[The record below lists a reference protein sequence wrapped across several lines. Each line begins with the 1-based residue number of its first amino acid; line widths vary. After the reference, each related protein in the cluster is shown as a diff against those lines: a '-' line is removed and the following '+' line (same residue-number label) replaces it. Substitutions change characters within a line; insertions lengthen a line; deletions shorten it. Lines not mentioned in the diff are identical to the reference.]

1 MSSTINISSQ
11 NIAGDCNLKCAYS
24 YDYHN
29 SSTTA
34 RNEGFSI
41 SLSYDKANISPVIY
55 NTNKYEVASIII
67 YSPSVHLFNGTQT
80 NAEIIISHRP
90 VISGPPL
97 WVGIPI
103 IASSDST
110 SASTLLTQIITA
122 ISTNAPAQGESTN
135 LNISNFNLNNFIPA
149 KKPLYS
155 YSQGPINW
163 IVFGKENAIG
173 LSQDSLN
180 TLAKVIKPLTG
191 VQAPAGPLVFYNAS
205 GATKGLSGSGDQ
217 IYIDCQ
223 PVTTSDEQ
231 IDVTTSKSP
240 VTFDLNNPTTLLIL
254 QILISCILFFLLLFG
269 IHYGLKYISNVNIA
283 LPKMGKTS

>member
-29 SSTTA
+29 SSITA
-34 RNEGFSI
+34 NNGGFSI
-41 SLSYDKANISPVIY
+41 NLTYDKANISPVIY
-55 NTNKYEVASIII
+55 NTNKYEVAYIII
-67 YSPSVHLFNGTQT
+67 CCPSIHLFNGNQT
-80 NAEIIISHRP
+80 NAEIIIQHRP
-90 VISGPPL
+90 VVSGPPL

-103 IASSDST
+103 IASGDST
-110 SASTLLTQIITA
+110 SASTLLSQIITA
-122 ISTNAPAQGESTN
+122 VSSNAPATGESTN

-155 YSQGPINW
+155 YTQGPINW

-180 TLAKVIKPLTG
+180 TLAKVIKPLPG
-191 VQAPAGPLVFYNAS
+191 VQAPAGPLLFYNAS
-205 GATKGLSGSGDQ
+205 GATKGLGSGDQ

-231 IDVTTSKSP
+231 IDVTTSKNAIS
-240 VTFDLNNPTTLLIL
+240 FDLNNPTTLLIL
-254 QILISCILFFLLLFG
+254 QILISCMLFFLLLFG

>member
-1 MSSTINISSQ
+1 MSSSINISSQ
-11 NIAGDCNLKCAYS
+11 NITGDCNLKCAYS
-24 YDYHN
+24 YDYPN

-41 SLSYDKANISPVIY
+41 SLSYDKANTSPVIY
-55 NTNKYEVASIII
+55 NTNKYEVDRIII
-67 YSPSVHLFNGTQT
+67 LSPSIHLFNGNQT

-90 VISGPPL
+90 VVSGPPL
-97 WVGIPI
+97 WVGIPVI
-103 IASSDST
+103 VSGDST
-110 SASTLLTQIITA
+110 GASNLLNQIITA
-122 ISTNAPAQGESTN
+122 VSSNAPVQGESTN

-149 KKPLYS
+149 KKPLFS

-180 TLAKVIKPLTG
+180 TLAKVIKPLPG
-191 VQAPAGPLVFYNAS
+191 LQAPAGPLVFYNAS
-205 GATKGLSGSGDQ
+205 GATKGLTGGDQ

-231 IDVTTSKSP
+231 IDVTTSITPIS
-240 VTFDLNNPTTLLIL
+240 FDLNNPTTLLIL

-283 LPKMGKTS
+283 LPKLGKTS

>member
-1 MSSTINISSQ
+1 MSSSINISSQ
-11 NIAGDCNLKCAYS
+11 NITGDCNLKCAYS
-24 YDYHN
+24 YDYPN

-41 SLSYDKANISPVIY
+41 SLSYDKANTSPVIY
-55 NTNKYEVASIII
+55 NTNKYEVDRIII
-67 YSPSVHLFNGTQT
+67 LSPSIHLFNGNQT

-90 VISGPPL
+90 VVSGPPL

-103 IASSDST
+103 IVSGDST
-110 SASTLLTQIITA
+110 GASNLLNQIITA
-122 ISTNAPAQGESTN
+122 VSSNVPVQGESTN

-149 KKPLYS
+149 KKPLFS
-155 YSQGPINW
+155 YSQGPMNW

-173 LSQDSLN
+173 LNQDSLN
-180 TLAKVIKPLTG
+180 TLAKVIKPLPG

-205 GATKGLSGSGDQ
+205 GATKGLTGGDQ

-231 IDVTTSKSP
+231 IDVTTTKSS
-240 VTFDLNNPTTLLIL
+240 TSFDLNNPTTLLIL